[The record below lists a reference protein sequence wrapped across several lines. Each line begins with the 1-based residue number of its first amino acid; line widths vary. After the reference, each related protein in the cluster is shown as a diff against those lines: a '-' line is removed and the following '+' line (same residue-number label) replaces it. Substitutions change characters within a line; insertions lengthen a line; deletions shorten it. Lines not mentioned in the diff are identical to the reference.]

1 MLFLLLH
8 PCGDKDHFQRMI
20 MIKLKNRYL
29 HFHLFHDPFFRNFS
43 VCSGG
48 RLFDAFVSSLIIC
61 RKHRYKVQKYIE
73 SGVADD
79 QSIPVE
85 ISQSMF
91 DRFGAKFRRYLI
103 ASSSNELKTMKFEH
117 TLFFHMRG
125 MSRSALS
132 AIAASDGSFM
142 KLRQFDTLK
151 MNAIADVTEQT
162 R

>member
-1 MLFLLLH
+1 MHLF
-8 PCGDKDHFQRMI
+8 
-20 MIKLKNRYL
+20 KLKNRYL
-29 HFHLFHDPFFRNFS
+29 HFDLFRLQLFGIFA

-48 RLFDAFVSSLIIC
+48 RLFDSFVSALIIC

-73 SGVADD
+73 SAVNDD
-79 QSIPVE
+79 ESVPVE
-85 ISQSMF
+85 VSQYIF
-91 DRFGAKFRRYLI
+91 DRFGSKFRRHLI

-125 MSRSALS
+125 MSRSAL
-132 AIAASDGSFM
+132 AALAASDGSVM

-151 MNAIADVTEQT
+151 MNAIAEVTELT